1 MAQAPE
7 ITIHQL
13 EARIK
18 RLEKCCEEEKIEDG
32 SIQIIVRDMFG
43 KRYSIYVKPT
53 DPCQTIIDKYKL
65 KLLKEHKWPVNEN
78 EYKYILKYLGND
90 VDVYQKIEDIGLG
103 IESTV
108 YIMLKENNMNELRQ
122 KIEDLEKCCKEFKKM
137 QIGDMISFSGIMP
150 NNLIYTNILRGSRI
164 NNVLKHIFKDKDNF
178 QNFIEILENI
188 DVIDDNNIYV
198 GIEQIIETILK
209 LFRQN
214 SHYNTITDEQFEILV
229 RLFIRKKWHIGSS
242 WNNQL
247 YFDDVDFVTKY
258 YTMFPKRE
266 REIEYEKKFEEII
279 KRSKIIKPTGEESKE
294 DDRKGESKEDGKKL
308 KKFHKKSYRKSKK
321 FMSKSKLKSKS
332 KRNKSRRK
340 SIRKN
345 RNSIRCI

>member
-32 SIQIIVRDMFG
+32 SIKIIVRDMFG

-90 VDVYQKIEDIGLG
+90 VDVSQTIEDIGLG
-103 IESTV
+103 IESTL
-108 YIMLKENNMNELRQ
+108 YIMLKENNTNELRQ

-150 NNLIYTNILRGSRI
+150 NNLIYTNMLLRGSSI
-164 NNVLKHIFKDKDNF
+164 SNVLKHIFKDKDNF

-188 DVIDDNNIYV
+188 DVIDDINIYFS
-198 GIEQIIETILK
+198 IQQIIGAILQ

-229 RLFIRKKWHIGSS
+229 RLFIRKKWYIQSS
-242 WNNQL
+242 NQKL

-258 YTMFPKRE
+258 YTTLSPKRE

-308 KKFHKKSYRKSKK
+308 RNSIKKSYKKSKK
-321 FMSKSKLKSKS
+321 FMSKSKLKLKS

-340 SIRKN
+340 SIRKK
-345 RNSIRCI
+345 S